1 MLNKV
6 NQIKIIELKISI
18 VRLSSNRRSNMTNA
32 QDVGAKVGTLTSIA
46 AFILILLIAA
56 AMLCGL

>member
-1 MLNKV
+1 
-6 NQIKIIELKISI
+6 
-18 VRLSSNRRSNMTNA
+18 MTNA
-32 QDVGAKVGTLTSIA
+32 QDVGAEVGTLTSIA